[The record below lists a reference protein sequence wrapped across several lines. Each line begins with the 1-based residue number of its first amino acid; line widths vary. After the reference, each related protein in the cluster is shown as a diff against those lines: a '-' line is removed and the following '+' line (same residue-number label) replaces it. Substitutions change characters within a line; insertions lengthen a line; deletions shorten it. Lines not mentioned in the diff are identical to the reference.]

1 VSSALCNCWAD
12 GTEADEGA
20 EAEADE
26 DGEPLVP
33 APTALLVAL
42 EEQPL
47 RAVVR
52 ERDAAA
58 TANGRRIWIRM
69 EASSKKVRRA
79 GESLPLCHPGDL
91 RARRAQAGRRTRAVA
106 S

>member
-1 VSSALCNCWAD
+1 VSSALWSCCAV
-12 GTEADEGA
+12 GTEAEEGGDEDG
-20 EAEADE
+20 DE

-47 RAVVR
+47 KAVAR
-52 ERDAAA
+52 ERDAATA
-58 TANGRRIWIRM
+58 TSGRRIWIRM

-79 GESLPLCHPGDL
+79 GRIPPTVPS
-91 RARRAQAGRRTRAVA
+91 R
-106 S
+106 